1 MSAIPETHQNRCPR
15 RLGAWAC
22 GRVYRKFMRTFT
34 AAITL
39 LVFFGTLAP
48 ALATGTLRKQDSDGK
63 VSVYN
68 GVSIKAVHRTLR
80 ITSADGKGT
89 LVINQAA
96 CSYVGQIQRCYPL
109 KVSLEQSGTTKL
121 IDLQRG
127 TIYVNTTGTTQQ
139 MPFSSQQ
146 LPPMGILLSLTTKIG
161 TYVTMTGKVD
171 GIVR

>member
-1 MSAIPETHQNRCPR
+1 
-15 RLGAWAC
+15 
-22 GRVYRKFMRTFT
+22 MRTLT

-39 LVFFGTLAP
+39 LVFLGILAP
-48 ALATGTLRKQDSDGK
+48 ALATGTLRKQDSDGDVTVYDN
-63 VSVYN
+63 VSVK
-68 GVSIKAVHRTLR
+68 VVHRTLR

-109 KVSLEQSGTTKL
+109 KVSLEQGGATKPL
-121 IDLQRG
+121 DLKNG
-127 TIYVNTTGTTQQ
+127 TIYVNTTESTQQ

-146 LPPMGILLSLTTKIG
+146 LPPNGVLLSLVTKIG